1 MIALLLLSSVYFV
14 FFFLRSSSPEVDFV
28 ITDRNQS
35 YFTGEYFQGSPK
47 APELKDL
54 FIQQRN
60 NALKEHRDLIV
71 VNYESDTLKSEIRQF
86 IGISAEKVPDKL
98 QRSSWLEMP
107 PGSYASAE
115 LMASDLSRINPTDIK
130 DQAIHYAKTQSKEL
144 ETTISYEIYEGD
156 AKLKV
161 LFLIH

>member
-14 FFFLRSSSPEVDFV
+14 FFFLRSSSPEVDFA
-28 ITDRNQS
+28 ITDHHQS

-60 NALKEHRDLIV
+60 NALKGHRDLIV
-71 VNYESDTLKSEIRQF
+71 VNYESDTLKGEIRQF
-86 IGISAEKVPDKL
+86 IGISAEEVPDKL
-98 QRSSWLEMP
+98 PASSWLEMP
-107 PGSYASAE
+107 PGSYAGAE
-115 LMASDLSRINPTDIK
+115 LMASDLRRINPMDIK
-130 DQAIHYAKTQSKEL
+130 NQAVNYAQTQSKEL

-156 AKLKV
+156 EKLRV
-161 LFLIH
+161 LFRLR